1 MADMGSSY
9 DETRIDV
16 TSYNREGAPIV
27 PASAACDD
35 AGDRDAPVDGL
46 AEVED
51 RALEVEVVGDDDG
64 AGRPTV
70 PEDLVGELGVLDR
83 RPGSPLLG
91 DPVGG
96 DARPAQPV
104 AHRLRLGPAV
114 LRRTAGD
121 DDTGGRVGVGEPE
134 SGAQP
139 LLEHGLDV
147 ALRGQPRAE
156 DDDVGG
162 ERVDR

>member
-1 MADMGSSY
+1 PPT
-9 DETRIDV
+9 TRRALMSRHTTEKGPRLFPRQPRATTPVIGMRPSTAWRKLRTARSRWKSLV
-16 TSYNREGAPIV
+16 TTT
-27 PASAACDD
+27 
-35 AGDRDAPVDGL
+35 APVVPRSRKIWSVNW
-46 AEVED
+46 AFW
-51 RALEVEVVGDDDG
+51 
-64 AGRPTV
+64 TV
-70 PEDLVGELGVLDR
+70 DPEAPSGV
-83 RPGSPLLG
+83 PFLG

-162 ERVDR
+162 ER